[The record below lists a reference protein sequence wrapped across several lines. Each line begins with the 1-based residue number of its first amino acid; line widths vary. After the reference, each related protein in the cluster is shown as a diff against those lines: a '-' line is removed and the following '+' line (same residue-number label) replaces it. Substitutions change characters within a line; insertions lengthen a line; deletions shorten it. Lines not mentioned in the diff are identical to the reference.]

1 MSLVLSVFKIIINT
15 IRSVDNLIENHQ
27 EIINKICNILSI
39 SLKRY
44 ENVVTIE
51 HYDPK
56 KIKSGIIKF
65 DKAMVYTDTSTIGGI
80 DNISN
85 GANWCVSNKLDKLI
99 GLYRKLDMDASLNLE
114 VGIYFVLLLIISLL

>member
-15 IRSVDNLIENHQ
+15 IRSVDNLRENYQ
-27 EIINKICNILSI
+27 ERINKIYNILSI

-44 ENVVTIE
+44 KNVVTIE

-99 GLYRKLDMDASLNLE
+99 GLYYMLDT
-114 VGIYFVLLLIISLL
+114 V